1 MEPCNS
7 PTLAAMRYVDYD
19 EAMATLS
26 PAAAVQAVRDALL
39 SGFDPATDSQRQ
51 KVGLPHGEMH
61 LLPSAL
67 DGAVGVKVLGI
78 QPPGSTVDVPLIQGS
93 YLLMGGETLTPEW
106 LIDAAALTTLR
117 IPAVAVAWVLS
128 LLDDPVNAVI
138 FGTGAQGLGH
148 AATLEDVLDVS
159 CTFVSRTRPDGFAYP
174 WAEAGTSAADEA
186 VAGAE
191 LVVTATSSPSPILS
205 AEHLRDGAIV
215 LAVGAHTTDTRELD
229 TDVLAGAQ
237 VIVEDVGAAKGE
249 AGDVAIAVEEG
260 ALSWDDVVSMADVV
274 RGDVALDTSR
284 RIVFKTVGMPWEDL
298 AVARALAAAAS

>member
-1 MEPCNS
+1 MEPCNA
-7 PTLAAMRYVDYD
+7 PYTGRMRYVDYD

-39 SGFDPATDSQRQ
+39 SGFDPATDPQRQ
-51 KVGLPHGEMH
+51 KVALPHGEMH

-78 QPPGSTVDVPLIQGS
+78 QPPGSSVDVPLVQGS
-93 YLLMGGETLTPEW
+93 YLLMGDETLTPEW

-117 IPAVAVAWVLS
+117 TPAVAVAGVLS
-128 LLDDPVNAVI
+128 FLDDRLNAVI

-159 CTFVSRTRPDGFAYP
+159 CTFVPRTRPDGFTYP

-186 VAGAE
+186 VAGAG

-205 AEHLRDGAIV
+205 AEHLRDDAII

-229 TDVLAGAQ
+229 TDVLEGAQ
-237 VIVEDVGAAKGE
+237 VIVEDVSAAQRE

-274 RGDVALDTSR
+274 RGVVSLDTSR

>member
-1 MEPCNS
+1 
-7 PTLAAMRYVDYD
+7 MRYVDYD

-26 PAAAVQAVRDALL
+26 PAAAVKAVRDALL
-39 SGFDPATDSQRQ
+39 AGFDPATDPQRQ
-51 KVGLPHGEMH
+51 KVALPHGETH

-78 QPPGSTVDVPLIQGS
+78 QPPGSTVEVPLVQGS

-117 IPAVAVAWVLS
+117 TPAVAVAGVLS

-138 FGTGAQGLGH
+138 FGTGAQGRGH
-148 AATLEDVLDVS
+148 ASTLEDVLDVS
-159 CTFVSRTRPDGFAYP
+159 CTFVSRTRPEGFAYP
-174 WAEAGTSAADEA
+174 WVEAGTSAADEA
-186 VAGAE
+186 VADAG
-191 LVVTATSSPSPILS
+191 LVVTATSSPSPILN
-205 AEHLRDGAIV
+205 AEHLRDDVIV

-229 TDVLAGAQ
+229 TDVLEGAQ
-237 VIVEDVGAAKGE
+237 VIVEDVSAAQRE

-298 AVARALAAAAS
+298 AVARALAAAAAAVA